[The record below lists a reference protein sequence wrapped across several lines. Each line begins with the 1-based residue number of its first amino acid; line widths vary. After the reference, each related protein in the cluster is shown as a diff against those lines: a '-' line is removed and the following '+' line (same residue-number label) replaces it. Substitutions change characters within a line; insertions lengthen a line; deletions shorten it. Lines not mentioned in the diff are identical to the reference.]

1 MEIDFPR
8 IAVRLAVLIVLVGIW
23 FVSRRRARR
32 QVVVLGAE
40 AAEAAARES
49 LHRQQFA
56 DVPPPLPR
64 WEYPRGAQALIDP
77 QVLDLDRELRSICAS
92 LAESSPEARQDFRNA
107 ATADDFYVL
116 LTFAKRASVFALR
129 ERDEGWVRDALT
141 AVALVDAA
149 RVDGRDVS
157 SGSASFITQPSDSGN
172 SRQRCLPPLPRWRRL
187 RHPSSSKDSR
197 GGAGRTRTWRPGAS
211 RRSRARTARDS

>member
-56 DVPPPLPR
+56 DANGSV
-64 WEYPRGAQALIDP
+64 WRGFALF
-77 QVLDLDRELRSICAS
+77 SCAS

-107 ATADDFYVL
+107 ATADDF
-116 LTFAKRASVFALR
+116 
-129 ERDEGWVRDALT
+129 
-141 AVALVDAA
+141 
-149 RVDGRDVS
+149 
-157 SGSASFITQPSDSGN
+157 
-172 SRQRCLPPLPRWRRL
+172 
-187 RHPSSSKDSR
+187 
-197 GGAGRTRTWRPGAS
+197 
-211 RRSRARTARDS
+211 